1 MAHRYAQVCILPPG
15 IPGVTSWPKCIA
27 HQCPSPPAL
36 FLRLP
41 RSRTHARACTWFIV
55 RTHFASP
62 ASSQPAA
69 RVSVVCNPPLGL
81 IPLNRPHSPIVGAA
95 SAILVPPTPHAQV
108 HHPSRGIIHV
118 RSYTYTHERGCH
130 ELASTRARLCQW
142 THACRCARSR
152 AWKGAGSRVEPLEG
166 RYRGDGRWWF
176 VVGRRG
182 TTGVKRRR
190 AYFRIQRTTRRREEE
205 EAVEEEEEEKEVSF
219 RGTSRVGN
227 RLNFC
232 HPLRHI
238 SLLGHLPPLPL
249 LVAPLHP
256 PGHPLVAASRTL
268 GPARYTFLAR
278 YGVTSSWWSSLKRD
292 SKDSRVCWLFL
303 PLISREAR
311 QRESFH
317 GIVGRFS

>member
-1 MAHRYAQVCILPPG
+1 M
-15 IPGVTSWPKCIA
+15 SF
-27 HQCPSPPAL
+27 SSAL

-62 ASSQPAA
+62 ASSQPTA

-108 HHPSRGIIHV
+108 LHPSRGFYTRKIAHV
-118 RSYTYTHERGCH
+118 CTRTRMSRASQHERTRVGARA
-130 ELASTRARLCQW
+130 LARGKVLEVA
-142 THACRCARSR
+142 SR
-152 AWKGAGSRVEPLEG
+152 LEG

-190 AYFRIQRTTRRREEE
+190 AYFRIQRTMRRREEE

-238 SLLGHLPPLPL
+238 SLLGHLPT
-249 LVAPLHP
+249 VTP
-256 PGHPLVAASRTL
+256 PRRAS
-268 GPARYTFLAR
+268 P
-278 YGVTSSWWSSLKRD
+278 S
-292 SKDSRVCWLFL
+292 
-303 PLISREAR
+303 P
-311 QRESFH
+311 
-317 GIVGRFS
+317 